1 MTLRE
6 NLSQC
11 LTFFLNWW
19 ELSDSFKNELKK
31 KWKNSLRKLWSI
43 SSIYCFFKILSKIV
57 DSEQKSEGVQSSVTE
72 VLSNLL
78 SLDKSFLI
86 QTPSFII
93 NHYVFNSS
101 NLLNK
106 LNLLNSLFTFTSFC
120 DLLKDTKHCPNSL
133 ITIKVTYSFFQ
144 NLEII
149 LF

>member
-1 MTLRE
+1 M
-6 NLSQC
+6 S
-11 LTFFLNWW
+11 W
-19 ELSDSFKNELKK
+19 K
-31 KWKNSLRKLWSI
+31 KWKNSVRNLWSI
-43 SSIYCFFKILSKIV
+43 SSIYCFLKILSKIV
-57 DSEQKSEGVQSSVTE
+57 DSEQKSEGVLSSVTE

-149 LF
+149 LFKYKIIFEVDINTNGYKWTQR